1 MASQITYDTLRLLKP
16 DFDSPLIEQIIH
28 LEKLRSKSITGSSH
42 PKIFFQLKNIFHTME
57 SIGSARIEGNR
68 TTIAAYIESKI
79 SPPKDPSEDIQEIAN
94 IEKALEFIETNIENY
109 PLGRMFISEIHKIVV
124 SGLSKEGSSTPG
136 DYRSGNVIITGS
148 GHTPPDYTQVRALMD
163 ELFAFTENKDSE
175 KYDLLKIAI
184 SHHRFAWVH
193 PFDNGNGRTVRM
205 FTYALL
211 MKYGFNVHIGQRLI
225 NPTAVFCN
233 DRDRYYEALSFADSG
248 SDQGILAWCEYV
260 LSGLSEEIEKLD
272 KLLDYGFLRDKIL
285 LPAITNAHEY
295 RQITDKEKLILDL
308 VAKKQVIEAKDVKS
322 LFPDLHET
330 GISRYIR
337 DLKEK
342 KLLIPESGENSRKY
356 LIGFGNSALLR
367 GIIYVL
373 RKEGFITLEES
384 PNI

>member
-1 MASQITYDTLRLLKP
+1 MTSQITYDKLRLVKP
-16 DFDSPLIEQIIH
+16 DFDSPLIEQIIK
-28 LEKLRSKSITGSSH
+28 LEKLRSKNITGTSH

-79 SPPKDPSEDIQEIAN
+79 TPVASPSEDIQEIAN
-94 IEKALEFIETNIENY
+94 IEKALEFIETNIESY

-124 SGLSKEGSSTPG
+124 VGLSKEWSSTPG

-148 GHTPPDYTQVRALMD
+148 GHTPPDYTQVPVLMN
-163 ELFAFTENKDSE
+163 ELFEFTENSDSQ

-205 FTYALL
+205 FTYVML

-233 DRDRYYEALSFADSG
+233 DRDKYYESLSDADSW
-248 SDQGILAWCEYV
+248 SDTGILAWCEYV

-272 KLLDYGFLRDKIL
+272 KLLNYAFLRDKIL
-285 LPAITNAHEY
+285 LPAIADAHEY
-295 RQITDKEKLILDL
+295 KQITDKERLILDL
-308 VAKKQVIEAKDVKS
+308 VAKKQVIEAKDVKT

-330 GISRYIR
+330 NISRYIR

-342 KLLIPESGENSRKY
+342 KLLIPEGSENSRKY
-356 LIGFGNSALLR
+356 LIGFGNSSLLR
-367 GIIYVL
+367 GIIHVL
-373 RKEGFITLEES
+373 RWEWFITLEEN
-384 PNI
+384 PM

>member
-1 MASQITYDTLRLLKP
+1 
-16 DFDSPLIEQIIH
+16 
-28 LEKLRSKSITGSSH
+28 
-42 PKIFFQLKNIFHTME
+42 ME

-79 SPPKDPSEDIQEIAN
+79 TPPTSPSEDIQEIAN
-94 IEKALEFIETNIENY
+94 IEQALGFIETNIEDY
-109 PLGRMFISEIHKIVV
+109 PLSRAFIREIHTIVV
-124 SGLSKEGSSTPG
+124 AGLREEWSSTPG

-148 GHTPPDYTQVRALMD
+148 GHTPPDYTQVPSLMN
-163 ELFAFTENKDSE
+163 ELFEFTENKDSP

-205 FTYALL
+205 LTYAML

-233 DRDRYYEALSFADSG
+233 DRDKYYESLSDADSW
-248 SDQGILAWCEYV
+248 SDEGILAWCEYV

-272 KLLDYGFLRDKIL
+272 KLLDYAFLRDKIL
-285 LPAITNAHEY
+285 LPAIADAHEY
-295 RQITDKEKLILDL
+295 KQITDKERLILDL
-308 VAKKQVIEAKDVKS
+308 VAKKQVIEAKDVKT

-330 GISRYIR
+330 NISRYIR

-342 KLLIPESGENSRKY
+342 KLLIPEGGENSRKY
-356 LIGFGNSALLR
+356 LIGFWNSSLLR
-367 GIIYVL
+367 GIIHVL
-373 RKEGFITLEES
+373 RWEWFITLEEN
-384 PNI
+384 PAG

>member
-1 MASQITYDTLRLLKP
+1 MSSQITYDKLRLVKP

-28 LEKLRSKSITGSSH
+28 LEKLRSKHISGSSH

-57 SIGSARIEGNR
+57 SIGSARIEWNR

-79 SPPKDPSEDIQEIAN
+79 TPPENPSEDIQEIAN
-94 IEKALEFIETNIENY
+94 IEKALEFIETNIKDY
-109 PLGRMFISEIHKIVV
+109 PLSRVFISEIHKIVV
-124 SGLSKEGSSTPG
+124 AGLSREWSSTPG
-136 DYRSGNVIITGS
+136 NYRSGNVIITGS
-148 GHTPPDYTQVRALMD
+148 PHTPPDFTLVPVLMN
-163 ELFAFTENKDSE
+163 ELFEFTENRDSE

-205 FTYALL
+205 FTYAML

-233 DRDRYYEALSFADSG
+233 DRDRYYEALAYADSWN
-248 SDQGILAWCEYV
+248 DEGILAWCEYV

-272 KLLDYGFLRDKIL
+272 KLLDYAFLRDKIL
-285 LPAITNAHEY
+285 LPAIANAHEY

-308 VAKKQVIEAKDVKS
+308 VAKKMVIEAKDVKS

-330 GISRYIR
+330 NISRYIR

-342 KLLIPESGENSRKY
+342 KLLIPEWWENSRKY
-356 LIGFGNSALLR
+356 LIGFWNSALLR
-367 GIIYVL
+367 GIIHVL
-373 RKEGFITLEES
+373 REEGFITLEEN
-384 PNI
+384 PAK